1 MLFFYLGNKDKDPS
15 TEEKIPKKQ
24 PDQTEESIGIEEED
38 KVEREEE
45 EKVTKEDKDKVP
57 LIRRE
62 RRSRKE
68 QRVCTE
74 HSYGTKRD
82 SSPEVD
88 QVSVLF
94 VQYISL

>member
-1 MLFFYLGNKDKDPS
+1 M
-15 TEEKIPKKQ
+15 
-24 PDQTEESIGIEEED
+24 TEESIGIAEEDRVTSEEED
-38 KVEREEE
+38 KV
-45 EKVTKEDKDKVP
+45 TKEEKDKVP
-57 LIRRE
+57 LTRRG

-88 QVSVLF
+88 QVSSFIRTV
-94 VQYISL
+94 